1 MPRTR
6 HFPVWCFCWTLT
18 LTLAAC
24 AAAERDIVCRDWYF
38 RESLAAI
45 RDWEDML
52 GRWEQETPESART
65 PALPVPATGEGI
77 AWPNPIPLRLLPSG
91 AASDPVR
98 VRCRDGKMIVER
110 SPAGVAGSSQEV
122 AAGAEVLGYQHPG
135 GGGKDQWYHAYHR
148 EFDRLTRFRPQPA
161 RFVLRVTARGVQ
173 PPEGGTTSGEP
184 ARLALQATGALDLQR
199 GKNELTIEFRSA
211 VEQPVTLLVHSE
223 FRTPR
228 QTRDLGRQTIELAA
242 GANYVWRLPLNLD
255 APGGGL
261 VLVTIQDGDQTY
273 WLPLLTHVE
282 QVQAVLA
289 SIGQILADKPDA
301 AAAQKLG
308 DLQRRA
314 EQWSADGVAAGLGW
328 RELFEQASSLRDGLL
343 LSRLSFDA
351 LLLAKRKPF
360 FSEQPFMDAHHLF
373 NRPGGG
379 IYRLSPVRP
388 DGRVTPVV
396 GSLGEGVYRD
406 LCLHWDARRLLFAWG
421 NGSDSWDGKLSYH
434 IYEVGVD
441 GGGLRQIT
449 TGPKNDCEPFYLPN
463 GQIGF
468 TSDRSEHFVMCGGD
482 RHSPNLFVTDPGGT
496 SVRRLSFNVFNDY
509 NPAVLPDGRIIYG
522 RWEYNE
528 RSVTSLHNPFTMHPD
543 GRMVSPYYGNATIR
557 PNVVMFPRPVP
568 GSNLVIALFT
578 AHHGQTHGAVGLID
592 VRRGIDGPQP
602 LTVLTPNVPITGE
615 KAEDSRAG
623 WFSDPLPLD
632 EHTWMCS
639 YTPTVL
645 PWLETSWA
653 LYVADRHGNLGLVY
667 RDPEISCAEP
677 VPLVPRPQPH
687 VLPPA
692 PAETDSREADAT
704 LVLADVYQGLPDVPR
719 GTAKYLR
726 ILEDVPRESVHRGG
740 VVCTSGTLIFT
751 VKRVLGTVPVEPDG
765 SAAFVVPANR
775 NVYFEVLDADRLEI
789 QRMRSVLC
797 LKPGEQR
804 GCIGCH
810 EPRNHAPSTRRGT
823 FDDLVRRGSPGP
835 AASPTEVLP
844 GTAQSP
850 PSSGLIAPPAP
861 PAVLAVL
868 AALRREPSRPV
879 PPPWGT
885 QILSYLRD
893 IQPVL
898 NARCVRCHAFD
909 RPANGIILTDDLTDQ
924 FCVSYEELLPY
935 LTVAISNRWDH
946 PDDVVTRPP
955 YTYGSKVSELTKILR
970 AGHHDVQLTSDD
982 WERLVTWIDANG
994 VYYDR
999 YESEHFDHRHI
1010 FAGPVRQELG
1020 KVFQRRCATCHGTD
1034 DGQHDTWWLSVNRRD
1049 VRLSR
1054 ALAAPLSAA
1063 AGGWSRCQGTVFADI
1078 SDPDYQA
1085 LLAVLT
1091 ALRTTLDEHPREDL
1105 LSLRGTDA
1113 ERQVVEL
1120 PPPPKP
1126 AAPAADEAG
1135 DGWVDLLTLPW
1146 ESAASGWTPNK
1157 DGQPRRNRDV
1167 MEQPLRL
1174 GGRRY
1179 SAGLG
1184 THAPSE
1190 IVYRIEGRYGRFTC
1204 VVGAAER
1211 GGSVVFQV
1219 YGDDRKLFDSG
1230 TLHGLS
1236 EVHRVDLPLVGVQKL
1251 RLIVT
1256 DAGDGYIHDMANWAN
1271 PRLLRVQ

>member
-1 MPRTR
+1 MPCTR
-6 HFPVWCFCWTLT
+6 HVSVCCFCWALT
-18 LTLAAC
+18 LVTCTAT
-24 AAAERDIVCRDWYF
+24 ERDVSCWDWQF

-45 RDWEDML
+45 RDWEDVL
-52 GRWEQETPESART
+52 GRWEQDTSESART
-65 PALPVPATGEGI
+65 PVLPVPATGESV
-77 AWPNPIPLRLLPSG
+77 AWPNPIPLILLPPG
-91 AASDPVR
+91 ATSESVQ

-110 SPAGVAGSSQEV
+110 SQSGIAASQHTL
-122 AAGAEVLGYQHPG
+122 AAGTEVQGYQHPG

-148 EFDRLTRFRPQPA
+148 KFDQLTRFRPQPA
-161 RFVLRVTARGVQ
+161 RF
-173 PPEGGTTSGEP
+173 
-184 ARLALQATGALDLQR
+184 ALHVAAPLDLQR
-199 GKNELTIEFRSA
+199 GQNELTIELRSA
-211 VEQPVTLLVHSE
+211 VEQPVSLRVRSE
-223 FRTPR
+223 FRIPG
-228 QTRDLGRQTIELAA
+228 QTRDLGQRAIEVAP
-242 GANYVWRLPLNLD
+242 GATSVCRLPLKLD

-261 VLVTIQDGDQTY
+261 VLVTIQDGKETY

-282 QVQAVLA
+282 QVEAVLA
-289 SIGQILADKPDA
+289 SIAQILADTPDVA
-301 AAAQKLG
+301 AAEKLG
-308 DLQRRA
+308 ELQRKVQQR
-314 EQWSADGVAAGLGW
+314 SALGSASGHPSW
-328 RELFEQASSLRDGLL
+328 RELFEQASSLRDQLL
-343 LSRLSFDA
+343 LARLPFET

-360 FSEQPFMDAHHLF
+360 ISEQPFMDAHHLF

-396 GSLGEGVYRD
+396 DTLGEGVYRD

-421 NGSDSWDGKLSYH
+421 NGSDSWDGKPSYH
-434 IYEVGVD
+434 LYEVGVD

-482 RHSPNLFVTDPGGT
+482 RHSPNLFVTDTAGAA
-496 SVRRLSFNVFNDY
+496 VRRLSFNVFNDY

-568 GSNLVIALFT
+568 GSNLVMALFT

-632 EHTWMCS
+632 EHTWLCS

-645 PWLETSWA
+645 PWLEATWA
-653 LYVADRHGNLGLVY
+653 LYVSDRHGNLGLVY
-667 RDPEISCAEP
+667 RDPDISCAEP

-692 PAETDSREADAT
+692 PVETDSRDAAAT
-704 LVLADVYQGLPDVPR
+704 LVMADVYQGLRDVAR

-751 VKRVLGTVPVEPDG
+751 VKRVLGTVPIEPDG

-789 QRMRSVLC
+789 QRMRSVVC

-810 EPRNHAPSTRRGT
+810 EPRNHAPSA
-823 FDDLVRRGSPGP
+823 RRGSPDPAVIPTEGLP
-835 AASPTEVLP
+835 GNAPSSPSTSFGMSAASP
-844 GTAQSP
+844 G
-850 PSSGLIAPPAP
+850 G
-861 PAVLAVL
+861 L
-868 AALRREPSRPV
+868 AALRRPASQPV

-885 QILSYLRD
+885 HILSYLRD
-893 IQPVL
+893 VQPVL

-909 RPANGIILTDDLTDQ
+909 RPSNGIILTDDLTDQ
-924 FCVSYEELLPY
+924 FCVSYEELLPF
-935 LTVAISNRWDH
+935 LSVAISNRWDH
-946 PDDVVTRPP
+946 PDDVVARPP
-955 YTYGSKVSELTKILR
+955 YTYGSQVSELTKILR
-970 AGHHDVQLTSDD
+970 TGHHDVQLTSED

-999 YESEHFDHRHI
+999 YESEYFDHRHI
-1010 FAGPVRQELG
+1010 FTAPVRQELG
-1020 KVFQRRCATCHGTD
+1020 KIFQRRCAGCHGSD
-1034 DGQHDTWWLSVNRRD
+1034 DGQHDTWWLSLNRRD

-1054 ALAAPLSAA
+1054 ALSAPLALA
-1063 AGGWSRCQGTVFADI
+1063 AGGWGRCQGAVFADT

-1085 LLAVLT
+1085 LLAALT
-1091 ALRTTLDEHPREDL
+1091 ALRATLSEHPREDL
-1105 LSLRGTDA
+1105 ASLCGTDA

-1120 PPPPKP
+1120 PLPPKP
-1126 AAPAADEAG
+1126 AAPAADEAAAG
-1135 DGWVDLLTLPW
+1135 GWVDLLTLPW
-1146 ESAASGWTPNK
+1146 ESAASGWTPNN
-1157 DGQPRRNRDV
+1157 DGQPRRNGDV
-1167 MEQPLRL
+1167 TGQPLRL

-1179 SAGLG
+1179 STGLG

-1190 IVYRIEGRYGRFTC
+1190 IAYRLEGRYARFSC
-1204 VVGAAER
+1204 LAGAAER

-1236 EVHRVDLPLVGVQKL
+1236 EVHRLDLPVDGVQKL
-1251 RLIVT
+1251 RLVVT